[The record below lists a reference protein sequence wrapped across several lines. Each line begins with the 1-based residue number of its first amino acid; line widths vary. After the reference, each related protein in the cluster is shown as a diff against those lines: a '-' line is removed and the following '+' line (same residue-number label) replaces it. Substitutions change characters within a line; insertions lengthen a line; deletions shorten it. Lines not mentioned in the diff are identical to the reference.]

1 MLTKCL
7 KLLSMS
13 DPGEVA
19 VATVCN
25 GLRHSISELIEGLL
39 AAAAAAAAFRNIFDL
54 IPQ

>member
-25 GLRHSISELIEGLL
+25 GLRHSISELIERLPAT
-39 AAAAAAAAFRNIFDL
+39 AAATVINVYDL